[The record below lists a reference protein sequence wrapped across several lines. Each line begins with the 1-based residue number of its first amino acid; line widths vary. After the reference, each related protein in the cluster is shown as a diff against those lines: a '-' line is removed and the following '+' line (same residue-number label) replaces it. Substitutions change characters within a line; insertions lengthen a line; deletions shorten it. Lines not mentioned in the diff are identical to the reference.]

1 MKNEL
6 PTTTHAAA
14 TAYKDDCLEN
24 RPGELWKEIPGLHG
38 DFLVSNFGRIK
49 RVERQVVDSQGGIYK
64 LPARIRKAQ
73 VNKDRNMRCH
83 DWTYRLQVVLQV
95 RNVKYSFQVARLV
108 YHCFV
113 EPFNLKDTTVNV
125 TTRNGN
131 GLDVRPENLILVSLR
146 EKAQRPY
153 DTGRQLSHLQTDK
166 YKLLEIVKA
175 SREKTSL
182 MISQYDSKGLWLKTY
197 PSIMEAYRNT
207 GISYGNI
214 SKAVKRPAS
223 KAGGFY
229 WRYGDGNKI
238 NLKEVHDHEKR
249 RQRSYKEKQGRKVTQ
264 YDMEGNPVAWYSALS
279 EAARKAK
286 VSHKSITTHLKGLT
300 RHAGGFLW
308 KLGHHTDKFLLHA
321 VISRAVGEGNLLRAN
336 G

>member
-6 PTTTHAAA
+6 PTTAIA
-14 TAYKDDCLEN
+14 AYKDDTLED
-24 RPGELWKEIPGLHG
+24 RPDEIWKEIPGLNGH
-38 DFLVSNFGRIK
+38 FLISNWGRIK
-49 RVERQVVDSQGGIYK
+49 RTARQIQDSQGGVYT
-64 LPARIRKAQ
+64 LPAKIRKAQ

-95 RNVKYSFQVARLV
+95 RNVKYSFQVVRLV
-108 YHCFV
+108 YYCFV
-113 EPFNLKDTTVNV
+113 EAFNMKDTTINV

-131 GLDVRPENLILVSLR
+131 GLDVRPDNLMLVNLY

-153 DTGRQLSHLQTDK
+153 DLGRQRSHLQTDR
-166 YKLLEIVKA
+166 YKLMQIVQASKA
-175 SREKTSL
+175 KTSL
-182 MISQYDSKGLWLKTY
+182 MISQYDNTGAWLKTY
-197 PSIMEAYRNT
+197 PSMMDAFRTT

-223 KAGGFY
+223 KAGGYY

-238 NLKEVHDHEKR
+238 NLKEVHECEKR
-249 RQRSYKEKQGRKVTQ
+249 RRRSYKEKQGRKVTQ
-264 YDMEGNPVAWYSALS
+264 FDLQGNPLAWYGALS

-286 VSHKSITTHLKGLT
+286 ISHKSITTHIKGIT

-308 KLGHHTDKFLLHA
+308 KLGHHQEKLLT
-321 VISRAVGEGNLLRAN
+321 S
-336 G
+336 